1 MSVKSIGDYSFTPKD
16 KVENFHGNML
26 VYMQWEKHLSFC
38 APLAFPLPPDM
49 PFGDL
54 VAGVLAP
61 AYAVH
66 PDSENVDFEKG
77 EWQLNNVPFTPDFS
91 KSLQENGL
99 SHKSVIRVRTPALE
113 GLAGADSAAG

>member
-38 APLAFPLPPDM
+38 APLAFPLPPNM

-54 VAGVLAP
+54 VAGVLVP
-61 AYAVH
+61 AYAAH

-77 EWQLNNVPFTPDFS
+77 EWLLDNEPFTPDFS

-99 SHKSVIRVRTPALE
+99 GHKSLIRVKTPGLE
-113 GLAGADSAAG
+113 GLAGENSAAG